1 MYISFRAIFPLQFL
15 LEMVVTFSGWPVDS
29 IRYDDLLFLNC
40 RNNFTTQFSVFR
52 KKNYGLRERPDVYY
66 YTHFHFIQHAHHCEV
81 DIPLSIIQ
89 RKKSEAGKL
98 NNLVTYKDY
107 TGQ

>member
-1 MYISFRAIFPLQFL
+1 MSFRAISPLQFL
-15 LEMVVTFSGWPVDS
+15 LEMVVTFSGWPVDP
-29 IRYDDLLFLNC
+29 IRYDDLLFLNLLFL
-40 RNNFTTQFSVFR
+40 NFTTQFSVFR
-52 KKNYGLRERPDVYY
+52 KNNYGLRERPDVYN
-66 YTHFHFIQHAHHCEV
+66 YTHFHLIQHAHHCEV

-98 NNLVTYKDY
+98 NNLVIYQDY